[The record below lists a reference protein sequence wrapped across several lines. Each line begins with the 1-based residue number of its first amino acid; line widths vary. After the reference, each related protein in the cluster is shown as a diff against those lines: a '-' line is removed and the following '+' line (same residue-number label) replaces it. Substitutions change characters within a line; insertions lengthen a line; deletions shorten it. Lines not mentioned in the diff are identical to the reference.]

1 VTCGAPADEENS
13 SEQTSSSKN
22 GAVGSE
28 KKMSQRIDARQ
39 AANTAV
45 NLGRGVE
52 PTAITANAAIKETE
66 ETDTPGEVAGTKTE
80 GTDTPDD
87 EPIKLPANLREI
99 WKKTLKKALEKT
111 EEITEN
117 KTLSNTVK
125 NALEKMEKTMK
136 KTVKDKAEDENLT
149 FMLEVSSIAISTN
162 AFGDFSQCTVI
173 SELIGEKSME
183 IIVEQAR
190 ELWQKFIH
198 QPQTARC
205 LVFFLVLSKMCERIT
220 EDYEA
225 AVLKLTPILNFDVS
239 NIVSILCDGVSN

>member
-1 VTCGAPADEENS
+1 MICGVPVDEENR
-13 SEQTSSSKN
+13 SEKTSSSKN

-28 KKMSQRIDARQ
+28 KEMSQRTDVRK

-45 NLGRGVE
+45 NQGRGIE
-52 PTAITANAAIKETE
+52 QTAIKANAARTETE
-66 ETDTPGEVAGTKTE
+66 D
-80 GTDTPDD
+80 TDTPDD

-99 WKKTLKKALEKT
+99 WKKTLEKALEKT
-111 EEITEN
+111 EEITEK

-125 NALEKMEKTMK
+125 NAVEEVEKTMK
-136 KTVKDKAEDENLT
+136 KTIKHKAEDENLT

-173 SELIGEKSME
+173 SELIGVNSME

-220 EDYEA
+220 EDYKA

-239 NIVSILCDGVSN
+239 NIVSILCDGVSNWPIIEHLQASRT